1 MRTVSVL
8 RSITL
13 RAFRRRGASRAGGV
27 GPAPASWLAAS
38 ESVLLPAVI
47 LVLSWSFRPHD
58 PLGLHA
64 QFPWVWLGP
73 WLVAVRY
80 GAAAGLLGAG
90 LYAAFWSMAPRLLG
104 VPMAGALPSEFFL
117 GGVLVTLVLGEFGS
131 AMLHREAVQREV
143 AADLGARL
151 ERTKRRLFIVK
162 EALATLEQELTDRP
176 VTLRDAL
183 LDLRRIFAFVATAPQ
198 TPVRR
203 GGRRAAQRPL
213 PDPDALL
220 LLLSQSCRLLEAGVF
235 VLEPARARGA
245 AAGWR
250 LAFSLGQ
257 ELPQL
262 DPRHPLIQR
271 ALQTREAVQVAQER
285 AAESEHSVWVFAA
298 PLRLDANGEPD
309 ALLAVH
315 SMPFMSFEEQN
326 LQRLQVLCASY
337 LDFSQ
342 LEIGVAEFR
351 AAWEQ
356 APIGL
361 QQEWAQLSHLAQHSR
376 LRSYC
381 AVWKGPQWAAR
392 EDLAEFSASQ
402 PLESST
408 WNFAGEAGRPAVV
421 VLLPMYSAAALASYR
436 RDMAELARDI
446 ASRNAWPEGDALAVE
461 VVPVHSVAG
470 FVELRRMVEAL
481 AGAPAGVAPAA
492 VRQVAGV
499 ATP

>member
-1 MRTVSVL
+1 MRRVPAL
-8 RSITL
+8 RSIAL
-13 RAFRRRGASRAGGV
+13 RAFRRRGASRAGAG

-47 LVLSWSFRPHD
+47 LALSWKLRPHD

-80 GAAAGLLGAG
+80 GAASGLLGAG
-90 LYAAFWSMAPRLLG
+90 LYAAFWRLAPQLLG
-104 VPMAGALPSEFFL
+104 VPMAAALPSEFFL
-117 GGVLVTLVLGEFGS
+117 GGVLVSLILGEFGS
-131 AMLHREAVQREV
+131 AMLHREAAQREI

-183 LDLRRIFAFVATAPQ
+183 LDLRRIFAFVATTQQPPA
-198 TPVRR
+198 RR
-203 GGRRAAQRPL
+203 SGRRAALRPL

-220 LLLSQSCRLLEAGVF
+220 LLLSQSCRLQEAGVF
-235 VLEPARARGA
+235 VLEPARGRGA

-250 LAFSLGQ
+250 LAHSLGQ

-262 DPRHPLIQR
+262 DPKHPLIQR
-271 ALQTREAVQVAQER
+271 ALQAREAVQVAQER

-337 LDFSQ
+337 LDFTQ
-342 LEIGVAEFR
+342 LEVGVAGFR

-361 QQEWAQLSHLAQHSR
+361 QQEWAQLSRLAAHSR

-381 AVWKGPQWAAR
+381 AVWKAPDWAGR
-392 EDLAEFSASQ
+392 EDLTEFSASQ
-402 PLESST
+402 PLESSSWT
-408 WNFAGEAGRPAVV
+408 FGDEAGRPLLV
-421 VLLPMYSAAALASYR
+421 VLLPMYSAAALAGYR

-446 ASRNAWPEGDALAVE
+446 ASRNGWPEGDALALDVLPVQSVE
-461 VVPVHSVAG
+461 G
-470 FVELRRMVEAL
+470 FVELRHVVEAL
-481 AGAPAGVAPAA
+481 AAAPAVVAPAA
-492 VRQVAGV
+492 LRQVAGE
-499 ATP
+499 ARP

>member
-1 MRTVSVL
+1 MRKAPVL
-8 RSITL
+8 RSITQ

-47 LVLSWSFRPHD
+47 LALSWSFRPHD
-58 PLGLHA
+58 PLGLQA
-64 QFPWVWLGP
+64 EFPWVWLGP

-80 GAAAGLLGAG
+80 GAAAGLLGGG

-117 GGVLVTLVLGEFGS
+117 GGVLVTLILGEFGS
-131 AMLHREAVQREV
+131 AMLHREAAQREV

-183 LDLRRIFAFVATAPQ
+183 LDLRRIFAFVATAPEL
-198 TPVRR
+198 PVRR
-203 GGRRAAQRPL
+203 GGRRAALRPL

-361 QQEWAQLSHLAQHSR
+361 QQEWAQLSRLAAHSR

-381 AVWKGPQWAAR
+381 AVWKGPEWAAR

-408 WNFAGEAGRPAVV
+408 WNFAGEAGRPVVV

-436 RDMAELARDI
+436 RDMTELARDI

-461 VVPVHSVAG
+461 VLPVQSVAG

-481 AGAPAGVAPAA
+481 AGASAAFAPAG
-492 VRQVAGV
+492 VRQVAGT